1 MISVPCCIDDRFD
14 DCGTFPEGLYV
25 FQDIRTDGHSPL
37 RLAEHV
43 RCLQEAARELFGDT
57 PAIDE
62 RTTKSRIERLL
73 RDNGYSATMPSHI
86 AMRLYRSGEAVIIAR
101 ETLPYTRM
109 TIRSIYPEAAIIDYD
124 IPFSRQPS
132 SLRETICAAASLQA
146 AAAGAR
152 CVLQRNSAGEIVAA
166 DDAPIFVVAGRD
178 ILMPEQ
184 LPSVEFDIAAAA
196 IRKAGF
202 SPIAETVTD
211 DLLARADELF
221 YVDYRGLTAVS
232 RCGERAYMHIIAE
245 RIADH
250 L

>member
-14 DCGTFPEGLYV
+14 DCGAFPEGLYV
-25 FQDIRTDGHSPL
+25 FQNIRTDGHRPL
-37 RLAEHV
+37 RLAEHI
-43 RCLQEAARELFGDT
+43 RCLQEAAQEMFGT
-57 PAIDE
+57 SPHIDARATE
-62 RTTKSRIERLL
+62 RSIERLL
-73 RDNGYSATMPSHI
+73 HDNDYSATMPSHI
-86 AMRLYRSGEAVIIAR
+86 AMRHYRTGETALIAR

-109 TIRSIYPEAAIIDYD
+109 TMRSIYPAAAIVDYD

-132 SLRETICAAASLQA
+132 SLRESIVAAASLQA

-152 CVLQRNSAGEIVAA
+152 CVLQRNAAGEIVAA
-166 DDAPIFVVAGRD
+166 DDAPMFVVAERD
-178 ILMPEQ
+178 IIMPEQ
-184 LPSVEFDIAAAA
+184 LPSVEADIAVEA

-202 SPIAETVTD
+202 HLATASVTA

-232 RCGERAYMHIIAE
+232 RCGERVYMHIIAE
-245 RIADH
+245 RIAQH